1 MIAKHVPMKSV
12 RKSDFAGL
20 VKYLI
25 DEQQKRERV
34 TGVSV
39 TNCHAD
45 RPDAAILEVLN
56 TQAQNR
62 RAESDKTYHL
72 IVSFRAGEQPDAAT
86 LQAIERRIS
95 EGLGYGEHQRVS
107 TVHQDTDNLH
117 LHIAINKI
125 HPTRYTIHDPYRDHK
140 TLGEL
145 CEKLEGEY
153 GLQRDNHQAEKRGA
167 ENRADDME
175 RHAGIESLLGW
186 IRRECLE
193 SIQGAQSWAEM
204 HQILREN
211 GLEIRERGNGLVIAD
226 AAGTMVRAS
235 SVARD
240 LSRAQLEDRLGR
252 FEPSPER
259 LARQAD
265 PPTRQYEPRPVR
277 MRVDAVELYARY
289 RAEQQGHGAARTV
302 EWTQA
307 RDRKSRLIEA
317 AKRSGRLK
325 RAAIKL
331 MGGPG
336 LSRKALYALTSRTL
350 KDEINQIHQQY
361 RKERQTIHDKYRR
374 QAWADW
380 LRRKATEGDSE
391 ALAALRAREAAL
403 GLQGNTIAGN
413 GGQQS
418 GQGVDAQQD
427 GVTKKGTLIYRV
439 GASAIRDDGDKLQVS
454 RGATQ
459 DGLEAALRMAMA
471 RYGNRITVKGS
482 AEFKES
488 SAHAAATANLPI
500 TFDDAVL
507 EQRRQTLLNEITT
520 KENRDDA
527 SARTDRGRA
536 DRGRTSRPGSNAT
549 HPTGAGRRASSAAAA
564 RKPDVG
570 RVGRQPPPEAQ
581 NRLRSLS
588 QLGLVRIA
596 SGSEVLLPGH
606 VPDHLEH
613 PGAQPDDGLRRG
625 LARPGIAAVAGRAGP
640 APAPVP
646 VPAPVPASAALAA
659 VDKYI
664 AEREE
669 KRLQLFVIPKH
680 RRYNENDS
688 GAAIYAGSRQ
698 IDGHSLALLKR
709 GEEVMVL
716 PIDEATARRMQRL
729 ALGDPVTV
737 TQGSVRM
744 PGRSR

>member
-45 RPDAAILEVLN
+45 RPDAVILEVLN
-56 TQAQNR
+56 TQAQNKR
-62 RAESDKTYHL
+62 VESDKTYHL
-72 IVSFRAGEQPDAAT
+72 IVSFRAGEQPDEAT
-86 LQAIERRIS
+86 LQAIERRIC

-107 TVHQDTDNLH
+107 TVHHDTDNLH

-140 TLGEL
+140 TLGQL
-145 CEKLEGEY
+145 CEKLESEY
-153 GLQRDNHQAEKRGA
+153 GLERDNHQAQKRGA

-175 RHAGIESLLGW
+175 RHAGIESLIGW
-186 IRRECLE
+186 IQRECLE
-193 SIQGAQSWAEM
+193 QIQGAQSWAEM
-204 HQILREN
+204 HQALRDN

-226 AAGTMVRAS
+226 AAGTMVKAS

-240 LSRAQLEDRLGR
+240 LSRAKLEARLGR

-259 LARQAD
+259 LTNQAD
-265 PPTRQYEPRPVR
+265 QPSRQYEPRPVR
-277 MRVDAVELYARY
+277 TRADTAELYARY

-317 AKRSGRLK
+317 AKRNGRLK
-325 RAAIKL
+325 RAAIQL
-331 MGGPG
+331 MGDPG
-336 LSRKALYALTSRTL
+336 LSKKALYALTSRTL
-350 KDEINQIHQQY
+350 NDEIDKINQQY
-361 RKERQTIHDKYRR
+361 SKERQAIQEKYRR

-391 ALAALRAREAAL
+391 ALAALRAREAAV
-403 GLQGNTIAGN
+403 GLQGNTVAGN

-471 RYGNRITVKGS
+471 RYGDRITVNGS

-488 SAHAAATANLPI
+488 IAHVAATANLPI
-500 TFDDAVL
+500 TFDDAAL
-507 EQRRQTLLNEITT
+507 EQRRQTLSNTT
-520 KENRDDA
+520 TAKENRHDA
-527 SARTDRGRA
+527 SARTDRGRT
-536 DRGRTSRPGSNAT
+536 DRSRFSRPGSTAT
-549 HPTGAGRRASSAAAA
+549 HPTGAGRRVGSAAATGIT

-588 QLGLVRIA
+588 QLGLVCIA

-613 PGAQPDDGLRRG
+613 PGAQPDDGLRRS
-625 LARPGIAAVAGRAGP
+625 LARPGVAAVVGRAGS
-640 APAPVP
+640 APVP
-646 VPAPVPASAALAA
+646 SALAA

-669 KRLQLFVIPKH
+669 KRLTIFDIPKH

-737 TQGSVRM
+737 TKGSIKM

>member
-86 LQAIERRIS
+86 LQAIERRIC

-107 TVHQDTDNLH
+107 TVHHDTDNLH

-193 SIQGAQSWAEM
+193 QIQGAGSWAEL
-204 HQILREN
+204 HQALRDN

-226 AAGTMVRAS
+226 AAGTMVKAS
-235 SVARD
+235 SVARE
-240 LSRAQLEDRLGR
+240 LSRAKLEARLGR

-259 LARQAD
+259 LANQAD
-265 PPTRQYEPRPVR
+265 QPTRQYQPRPVR
-277 MRVDAVELYARY
+277 TRADTVELYARY

-350 KDEINQIHQQY
+350 KDEIDQIHQQY
-361 RKERQTIHDKYRR
+361 RKERQAIHEKYRR

-403 GLQGNTIAGN
+403 GGLQGNTVAGN

-418 GQGVDAQQD
+418 GQGVEAQQD

-459 DGLEAALRMAMA
+459 
-471 RYGNRITVKGS
+471 TVWKPPC
-482 AEFKES
+482 AWPWR
-488 SAHAAATANLPI
+488 ATATASRSRAAPNSRRASPTPRRPRNLPI
-500 TFDDAVL
+500 TFDDAAL
-507 EQRRQTLLNEITT
+507 EQRRQTLLNETT
-520 KENRDDA
+520 AKENRHDA

-536 DRGRTSRPGSNAT
+536 DRGRTRHPGPSAT
-549 HPTGAGRRASSAAAA
+549 HPTGAGRRVGSAAAPRA
-564 RKPDVG
+564 TRKPNVG

-625 LARPGIAAVAGRAGP
+625 LARPGVAAVAGRAGP
-640 APAPVP
+640 APA
-646 VPAPVPASAALAA
+646 SSALAA

-669 KRLQLFVIPKH
+669 KRLAIFDIPKH

-737 TQGSVRM
+737 TQGSIRM

>member
-1 MIAKHVPMKSV
+1 MIAKHVPMKSL

-45 RPDAAILEVLN
+45 RSDAAILEVLN

-72 IVSFRAGEQPDAAT
+72 IVSFRAGEQPDTAT
-86 LQAIERRIS
+86 LQAIERRIC

-107 TVHQDTDNLH
+107 TVHHDTDNLH

-193 SIQGAQSWAEM
+193 PIQGAQSWGEL
-204 HQILREN
+204 HQVLREN

-226 AAGTMVRAS
+226 AAGTMVKAS

-240 LSRAQLEDRLGR
+240 LSRAQLEARLGR

-259 LARQAD
+259 LASQAD
-265 PPTRQYEPRPVR
+265 PPTRQYEPRPIR
-277 MRVDAVELYARY
+277 TRADTVELSRY

-302 EWTQA
+302 EWTKA

-325 RAAIKL
+325 RAAIRL
-331 MGGPG
+331 MGGPA
-336 LSRKALYALTSRTL
+336 LSRKTLYALTSRTL
-350 KDEINQIHQQY
+350 KDEIDQIHQQY
-361 RKERQTIHDKYRR
+361 RKERQAIHEKYRR

-380 LRRKATEGDSE
+380 LRRQASEGDSE

-403 GLQGNTIAGN
+403 GGLQGNTVTGN

-418 GQGVDAQQD
+418 GQGVEAQQD

-459 DGLEAALRMAMA
+459 DGLAAALRMAMA

-488 SAHAAATANLPI
+488 IAHAAATANLPI
-500 TFDDAVL
+500 TFDDAAL
-507 EQRRQTLLNEITT
+507 EQRRQTLLNATT
-520 KENRDDA
+520 AKENRHDA

-536 DRGRTSRPGSNAT
+536 DRGRTRHPGSTAT
-549 HPTGAGRRASSAAAA
+549 HPTGAGRRVGSAAASRVT

-570 RVGRQPPPEAQ
+570 RVGRQPPPAAQ

-613 PGAQPDDGLRRG
+613 PGAQPDDRLRRG
-625 LARPGIAAVAGRAGP
+625 SARPGVAAVAGRAERAGT
-640 APAPVP
+640 
-646 VPAPVPASAALAA
+646 SHSALAA

-664 AEREE
+664 AERAE
-669 KRLQLFVIPKH
+669 KRLTIFDIQKH
-680 RRYNENDS
+680 RRYNESDS
-688 GAAIYAGSRQ
+688 GVAIYAGSRQ
-698 IDGHSLALLKR
+698 VDGHSLALLKR

-716 PIDEATARRMQRL
+716 PMDEATARRMQRL

-737 TQGSVRM
+737 TQGAIKM

>member
-86 LQAIERRIS
+86 LQAIERRIC

-107 TVHQDTDNLH
+107 TVHHDTDNLH

-145 CEKLEGEY
+145 CEKLESEY

-193 SIQGAQSWAEM
+193 QIQGAQSWAEL
-204 HQILREN
+204 HQALCDN

-226 AAGTMVRAS
+226 AAGTMVKAS
-235 SVARD
+235 SIARE
-240 LSRAQLEDRLGR
+240 LSRAQLEARLGG
-252 FEPSPER
+252 FEPAPER
-259 LARQAD
+259 LAKQAD
-265 PPTRQYEPRPVR
+265 PPTRQYQPRPVR
-277 MRVDAVELYARY
+277 TRANTVELYARY
-289 RAEQQGHGAARTV
+289 RAEQHGHGAARTV

-307 RDRKSRLIEA
+307 RDRKNRLIEA

-361 RKERQTIHDKYRR
+361 RKERQAIHDKYRR

-380 LRRKATEGDSE
+380 LRCQASEGDSE

-403 GLQGNTIAGN
+403 GGLQGNTVTGN
-413 GGQQS
+413 GGQQK
-418 GQGVDAQQD
+418 GQGVEAQQD

-459 DGLEAALRMAMA
+459 DGLAAALRMAMA
-471 RYGNRITVKGS
+471 RYGNRITVNGS

-488 SAHAAATANLPI
+488 IAYAAATANLPI
-500 TFDDAVL
+500 TFDDAAL
-507 EQRRQTLLNEITT
+507 EQRRQTLLNATT
-520 KENRDDA
+520 AKENRHDA
-527 SARTDRGRA
+527 SARTDRGRT
-536 DRGRTSRPGSNAT
+536 DRGRTRHPGSTTT
-549 HPTGAGRRASSAAAA
+549 HPTGAGRRVGSAAASRIT
-564 RKPDVG
+564 RKPNVG

-588 QLGLVRIA
+588 QLGMVCIA

-625 LARPGIAAVAGRAGP
+625 LARPGVAAVAGRAGT
-640 APAPVP
+640 
-646 VPAPVPASAALAA
+646 SHSALAA

-669 KRLQLFVIPKH
+669 KRLAIFDIPKH

-709 GEEVMVL
+709 GEEVIVL
-716 PIDEATARRMQRL
+716 PINEATARRMQRL

-737 TQGSVRM
+737 TQGSIKM

>member
-1 MIAKHVPMKSV
+1 MIAKHVAMKSV

-34 TGVSV
+34 TGVSI

-86 LQAIERRIS
+86 LQAIERRIC

-107 TVHQDTDNLH
+107 TVHHDTDNLH

-125 HPTRYTIHDPYRDHK
+125 HPTRYTIHEPYRDHK

-167 ENRADDME
+167 ENRADDIE

-193 SIQGAQSWAEM
+193 RIQGAQSWAEL
-204 HQILREN
+204 HQVLRDN

-226 AAGTMVRAS
+226 AAGTMVKAS
-235 SVARD
+235 SVARE
-240 LSRAQLEDRLGR
+240 LSRAQLEARLGR

-259 LARQAD
+259 LANQAD
-265 PPTRQYEPRPVR
+265 QPTRQYQPRPFR
-277 MRVDAVELYARY
+277 TRADTVELYARY
-289 RAEQQGHGAARTV
+289 RAEQQGHGAACTV

-307 RDRKSRLIEA
+307 RDCKTRLIEA

-331 MGGPG
+331 MGGPA
-336 LSRKALYALTSRTL
+336 LSRKALYTLTSRTL
-350 KDEINQIHQQY
+350 RDEIDQINQQY
-361 RKERQTIHDKYRR
+361 RKERQAIHDKYRR

-380 LRRKATEGDSE
+380 LRRQATEGDSE

-403 GLQGNTIAGN
+403 GGLQGNTVTGN
-413 GGQQS
+413 GGQRN
-418 GQGVDAQQD
+418 GPGVEAQQD

-459 DGLEAALRMAMA
+459 DGLAAALRMAMA

-488 SAHAAATANLPI
+488 IAHAAATAKLPI
-500 TFDDAVL
+500 TFDDAAL
-507 EQRRQTLLNEITT
+507 EQRRQTLLNATT
-520 KENRDDA
+520 AKENRHDA

-536 DRGRTSRPGSNAT
+536 DRGRTSRSGSNAT
-549 HPTGAGRRASSAAAA
+549 QPTGAGRRVGSAAASRIT

-570 RVGRQPPPEAQ
+570 RVGRQPPPAAQ

-596 SGSEVLLPGH
+596 SGGEVLLPGH
-606 VPDHLEH
+606 VSDHLEH
-613 PGAQPDDGLRRG
+613 PGTQPDDRLRRG
-625 LARPGIAAVAGRAGP
+625 LARPGVAAVAGRAGP
-640 APAPVP
+640 
-646 VPAPVPASAALAA
+646 VPAPASSALAA
-659 VDKYI
+659 VDKYM

-669 KRLQLFVIPKH
+669 KRLKRFDIPKH

-737 TQGSVRM
+737 TQGSIRM

>member
-86 LQAIERRIS
+86 VQAIERRIC

-193 SIQGAQSWAEM
+193 QLQGAQSWAEL
-204 HQILREN
+204 HQVLRDN

-226 AAGTMVRAS
+226 AAGTMVKAS
-235 SVARD
+235 SVARE
-240 LSRAQLEDRLGR
+240 LSRAKLEARLGA
-252 FEPSPER
+252 FEPSLER
-259 LARQAD
+259 LANQAD
-265 PPTRQYEPRPVR
+265 QPTRQYQPRPFR
-277 MRVDAVELYARY
+277 TRADTAELYARY
-289 RAEQQGHGAARTV
+289 RAEQQGHSAARTV

-350 KDEINQIHQQY
+350 KDEINHIHQQY
-361 RKERQTIHDKYRR
+361 RKERQAIHEKYRR

-380 LRRKATEGDSE
+380 LRRQATEGDSE

-403 GLQGNTIAGN
+403 GGLQGNTVAGN
-413 GGQQS
+413 GGQRS
-418 GQGVDAQQD
+418 GQGVEAQQD

-454 RGATQ
+454 RGATP
-459 DGLEAALRMAMA
+459 DGLVAALRMAMA
-471 RYGNRITVKGS
+471 RYGNRITVNGS

-488 SAHAAATANLPI
+488 IAHAAATAHLPI
-500 TFDDAVL
+500 TFDDA
-507 EQRRQTLLNEITT
+507 
-520 KENRDDA
+520 A
-527 SARTDRGRA
+527 
-536 DRGRTSRPGSNAT
+536 
-549 HPTGAGRRASSAAAA
+549 
-564 RKPDVG
+564 
-570 RVGRQPPPEAQ
+570 
-581 NRLRSLS
+581 
-588 QLGLVRIA
+588 
-596 SGSEVLLPGH
+596 
-606 VPDHLEH
+606 
-613 PGAQPDDGLRRG
+613 PGATPPD
-625 LARPGIAAVAGRAGP
+625 PF
-640 APAPVP
+640 
-646 VPAPVPASAALAA
+646 
-659 VDKYI
+659 
-664 AEREE
+664 ERH
-669 KRLQLFVIPKH
+669 H
-680 RRYNENDS
+680 RE
-688 GAAIYAGSRQ
+688 
-698 IDGHSLALLKR
+698 
-709 GEEVMVL
+709 GE
-716 PIDEATARRMQRL
+716 P
-729 ALGDPVTV
+729 P
-737 TQGSVRM
+737 
-744 PGRSR
+744 

>member
-1 MIAKHVPMKSV
+1 MIAKHVPIKSV

-72 IVSFRAGEQPDAAT
+72 IVSFRTGEQPDTAT
-86 LQAIERRIS
+86 LQAIEQRIC

-107 TVHQDTDNLH
+107 TVHHDTDNLH

-193 SIQGAQSWAEM
+193 PIQGARSWAEM

-211 GLEIRERGNGLVIAD
+211 SLEIRERGNGLVIAD
-226 AAGTMVRAS
+226 AAGTMVKAS

-240 LSRAQLEDRLGR
+240 LSRAKLEARLGG
-252 FEPSPER
+252 FEPSPEW
-259 LARQAD
+259 LAKQAD
-265 PPTRQYEPRPVR
+265 QPTRQYEPRPLR
-277 MRVDAVELYARY
+277 TRADTVELYARY
-289 RAEQQGHGAARTV
+289 CAEQQGHGAARTV

-307 RDRKSRLIEA
+307 RDRKIRLIEA
-317 AKRSGRLK
+317 AKRNGRLK

-331 MGGPG
+331 MGDPG
-336 LSRKALYALTSRTL
+336 LSKKALYALTSRTL
-350 KDEINQIHQQY
+350 KDEFHQINQQY
-361 RKERQTIHDKYRR
+361 RKERQAIHEKYRR

-380 LRRKATEGDSE
+380 LRRQATEGDSE

-403 GLQGNTIAGN
+403 GGLQGNTVTGN

-427 GVTKKGTLIYRV
+427 GVTKKGTIIYCVR
-439 GASAIRDDGDKLQVS
+439 ASAIRDDGDKLQVS

-471 RYGNRITVKGS
+471 RYGDRITVNGS

-488 SAHAAATANLPI
+488 IAHAAATANLPI
-500 TFDDAVL
+500 TFDDAAL
-507 EQRRQTLLNEITT
+507 ERRRQTLLNEITA
-520 KENRDDA
+520 KENRHDA

-536 DRGRTSRPGSNAT
+536 DRGRTRHPGPSAA
-549 HPTGAGRRASSAAAA
+549 HRTGAGRRVGSAAATRVT

-625 LARPGIAAVAGRAGP
+625 VTWPGVAAVAGRASV
-640 APAPVP
+640 AP
-646 VPAPVPASAALAA
+646 SALAA

-664 AEREE
+664 AEREA
-669 KRLQLFVIPKH
+669 KRLNIFDIPKH

-716 PIDEATARRMQRL
+716 PIDEATALRMKRL
-729 ALGDPVTV
+729 ALGDSVTV
-737 TQGSVRM
+737 TKGSIKM

>member
-39 TNCHAD
+39 TNCHSD
-45 RPDAAILEVLN
+45 RTDAAILEVLN
-56 TQAQNR
+56 TQAQNK

-72 IVSFRAGEQPDAAT
+72 IVSFRVGEQPDAAT
-86 LQAIERRIS
+86 MQAIERRIC

-107 TVHQDTDNLH
+107 TVHHDTDNLH

-153 GLQRDNHQAEKRGA
+153 GLERDNHQAQKRGA

-186 IRRECLE
+186 IQRECLE
-193 SIQGAQSWAEM
+193 QIQGARSWAEM
-204 HQILREN
+204 HQVLRDN
-211 GLEIRERGNGLVIAD
+211 GLEIREQGNGLVIAD
-226 AAGTMVRAS
+226 AAGAMVKAS
-235 SVARD
+235 SVARE
-240 LSRAQLEDRLGR
+240 LSRGKLEARFGS

-259 LARQAD
+259 LAKQAEK
-265 PPTRQYEPRPVR
+265 PTRQYEPRPLR
-277 MRVDAVELYARY
+277 TRADTVELYARY
-289 RAEQQGHGAARTV
+289 RAEQQGHGAKRTV
-302 EWTQA
+302 EWAQA

-331 MGGPG
+331 MGGPC
-336 LSRKALYALTSRTL
+336 SSKKALYALTSRTF
-350 KDEINQIHQQY
+350 KDEIDKINQQY
-361 RKERQTIHDKYRR
+361 RKERQAIHDKYRR

-391 ALAALRAREAAL
+391 ALAALRAREAAI

-418 GQGVDAQQD
+418 GQGVEAQQD
-427 GVTKKGTLIYRV
+427 GVTKKGTIIYRV

-471 RYGNRITVKGS
+471 RYGNRITVNGS
-482 AEFKES
+482 AEFKEGI
-488 SAHAAATANLPI
+488 AHAAATANLSI
-500 TFDDAVL
+500 TFDDAAL
-507 EQRRQTLLNEITT
+507 EQRRQTLLNATT
-520 KENRDDA
+520 AKENRHDA
-527 SARTDRGRA
+527 SARTDRGRT
-536 DRGRTSRPGSNAT
+536 DRSRTSRSGPSTIN
-549 HPTGAGRRASSAAAA
+549 PTGAGRRVGSAAATGIT

-588 QLGLVRIA
+588 QLGLVCIA

-613 PGAQPDDGLRRG
+613 PGAQPDDGLRRS
-625 LARPGIAAVAGRAGP
+625 LARPGVAAVVGRTGS
-640 APAPVP
+640 APVP
-646 VPAPVPASAALAA
+646 SALAA

-669 KRLQLFVIPKH
+669 KRLTIFDIPNH
-680 RRYNENDS
+680 RRYNESDS
-688 GAAIYAGSRQ
+688 GVAIYAGSRQ

-737 TQGSVRM
+737 TQGSIKM

>member
-39 TNCHAD
+39 TNCHAE

-86 LQAIERRIS
+86 LQAIERRICD
-95 EGLGYGEHQRVS
+95 GLGYGEHQRVS
-107 TVHQDTDNLH
+107 TVHHDTDNLH

-153 GLQRDNHQAEKRGA
+153 GLQRDNHQAQKRGA

-186 IRRECLE
+186 IQRECLE
-193 SIQGAQSWAEM
+193 QIHGARSWAEM
-204 HQILREN
+204 QQVLRDN
-211 GLEIRERGNGLVIAD
+211 GLEIREWGNGLVISD
-226 AAGTMVRAS
+226 AAGTMVKAS
-235 SVARD
+235 SVARE
-240 LSRAQLEDRLGR
+240 LSRAKLEARLGR

-259 LARQAD
+259 LATQAD
-265 PPTRQYEPRPVR
+265 QPTRQYEPRPVR
-277 MRVDAVELYARY
+277 TRADTVELYARY

-302 EWTQA
+302 QWTQA

-331 MGGPG
+331 MGSPA
-336 LSRKALYALTSRTL
+336 LSRKALYTLTSRTL
-350 KDEINQIHQQY
+350 KDEINKINQQY
-361 RKERQTIHDKYRR
+361 RKERQAIHEKCRR

-380 LRRKATEGDSE
+380 LRRQATEGDSE
-391 ALAALRAREAAL
+391 ALAALRARGAAL
-403 GLQGNTIAGN
+403 GGLQGNTVTGN

-418 GQGVDAQQD
+418 GQGVEAQQD

-488 SAHAAATANLPI
+488 IAHTAATADLAI
-500 TFDDAVL
+500 TFDDAAL
-507 EQRRQTLLNEITT
+507 EQRRQTLLNEFTT
-520 KENRDDA
+520 KENRHDA
-527 SARTDRGRA
+527 SARTDRGRT
-536 DRGRTSRPGSNAT
+536 DQSRTSRSGSNAT
-549 HPTGAGRRASSAAAA
+549 HPTGAGRRVGSAAATGIT
-564 RKPDVG
+564 RKPNVG

-625 LARPGIAAVAGRAGP
+625 LARPGVAAVVGRAGL
-640 APAPVP
+640 APAS
-646 VPAPVPASAALAA
+646 SALEA

-669 KRLQLFVIPKH
+669 KRLKIFDIPKH
-680 RRYNENDS
+680 RRYNEDDS

-709 GEEVMVL
+709 GEEVIVL
-716 PIDEATARRMQRL
+716 PIDEASARRMKRL

-737 TQGSVRM
+737 TKGSIKM

>member
-34 TGVSV
+34 TGASV
-39 TNCHAD
+39 TNCHVN
-45 RPDAAILEVLN
+45 RPDAVILEVLN
-56 TQAQNR
+56 TQAQNK

-86 LQAIERRIS
+86 LQAIERRIC

-107 TVHQDTDNLH
+107 TVHHDTDNLH

-186 IRRECLE
+186 IRRKCLE
-193 SIQGAQSWAEM
+193 PIQGAQSWAEL
-204 HQILREN
+204 HQALRDN

-226 AAGTMVRAS
+226 AAGTMVKAS

-240 LSRAQLEDRLGR
+240 LSRVKLEARLGA
-252 FEPSPER
+252 FEPSLER
-259 LARQAD
+259 LANQTD
-265 PPTRQYEPRPVR
+265 QPTRQYQPRPIR
-277 MRVDAVELYARY
+277 TRADTTELYARY
-289 RAEQQGHGAARTV
+289 RAEQQGHSAARTA

-336 LSRKALYALTSRTL
+336 LSRKALYALTSRAL

-361 RKERQTIHDKYRR
+361 RKERQAIHEKYRR

-403 GLQGNTIAGN
+403 GGLQGNTVTGN
-413 GGQQS
+413 GGQQK
-418 GQGVDAQQD
+418 GQGVEAQQD

-471 RYGNRITVKGS
+471 RYGDRITVKGS

-488 SAHAAATANLPI
+488 IAHAAATADLPI
-500 TFDDAVL
+500 TFDDAAL
-507 EQRRQTLLNEITT
+507 EQRRQTLLNEITA
-520 KENRDDA
+520 KENRHDA

-536 DRGRTSRPGSNAT
+536 DRGRIRHPGPNAT
-549 HPTGAGRRASSAAAA
+549 HPTGAGRRVGSAAAPRA
-564 RKPDVG
+564 TRKPNVG

-625 LARPGIAAVAGRAGP
+625 LARPGVAAVAGRAGP
-640 APAPVP
+640 APA
-646 VPAPVPASAALAA
+646 SSALAA

-669 KRLQLFVIPKH
+669 KRLAIFDIPKH

-709 GEEVMVL
+709 GEEVIVL
-716 PIDEATARRMQRL
+716 PINEATARRMQRL

-737 TQGSVRM
+737 TQGSIKM

>member
-86 LQAIERRIS
+86 LQAIERRIC

-153 GLQRDNHQAEKRGA
+153 RLQRDNHQAEKRGA

-193 SIQGAQSWAEM
+193 PIQGARSWAEM

-226 AAGTMVRAS
+226 AAGTMVKAS

-240 LSRAQLEDRLGR
+240 LSRAKLEARLGG
-252 FEPSPER
+252 FEPLPEW
-259 LARQAD
+259 LAKQAD
-265 PPTRQYEPRPVR
+265 QLSRQYEPRPLR
-277 MRVDAVELYARY
+277 TRADTVELYARY

-336 LSRKALYALTSRTL
+336 SSRKVLYALTSRTL
-350 KDEINQIHQQY
+350 KDEIDNINQQY
-361 RKERQTIHDKYRR
+361 LKERQAIHEKYRR

-380 LRRKATEGDSE
+380 LRRKASEGDRE
-391 ALAALRAREAAL
+391 ALAALRAREAAV
-403 GLQGNTIAGN
+403 GLQGNTVAGN
-413 GGQQS
+413 GGQRT
-418 GQGVDAQQD
+418 GQGVEAQQD

-471 RYGNRITVKGS
+471 RYGDRITVNGS

-488 SAHAAATANLPI
+488 VAHVAATANLPL
-500 TFDDAVL
+500 TFDDAAL
-507 EQRRQTLLNEITT
+507 EQRRQTLLNETT
-520 KENRDDA
+520 AKENRHDA

-536 DRGRTSRPGSNAT
+536 DRGRTRHPGPSAA
-549 HPTGAGRRASSAAAA
+549 HPTGAGRRVGSAAATGIT
-564 RKPDVG
+564 RKPNVG

-625 LARPGIAAVAGRAGP
+625 LARPGVAALVGRAGL
-640 APAPVP
+640 APAS
-646 VPAPVPASAALAA
+646 SALEA

-669 KRLQLFVIPKH
+669 KRLKIFDIPKH
-680 RRYNENDS
+680 RRYNEDDS

-709 GEEVMVL
+709 GEEVIVL

-737 TQGSVRM
+737 TKGSIRM

>member
-39 TNCHAD
+39 TNCHAE

-86 LQAIERRIS
+86 LQAIERRIC

-107 TVHQDTDNLH
+107 TVHHDTDNLH

-125 HPTRYTIHDPYRDHK
+125 HPTRYTIYDPYRDHK

-153 GLQRDNHQAEKRGA
+153 GLQRDNHQAQKRGA

-175 RHAGIESLLGW
+175 RHAGVESLLGW

-193 SIQGAQSWAEM
+193 QIQGAQSWAEL
-204 HQILREN
+204 HQVLRDN

-226 AAGTMVRAS
+226 AAGTIVKAS
-235 SVARD
+235 SVARE
-240 LSRAQLEDRLGR
+240 LSRVQLEARLGR

-259 LARQAD
+259 LANRVD
-265 PPTRQYEPRPVR
+265 PPTRQYEPRPFR
-277 MRVDAVELYARY
+277 TRADTAELYARY

-391 ALAALRAREAAL
+391 ALATLRAREAAQG
-403 GLQGNTIAGN
+403 GLQGNTVTGN
-413 GGQQS
+413 GGQQK

-427 GVTKKGTLIYRV
+427 GVTKRGTLIYRV

-459 DGLEAALRMAMA
+459 DGLKAALRMAMA
-471 RYGNRITVKGS
+471 RYGDRITVKGS

-488 SAHAAATANLPI
+488 IARAAATANLSI
-500 TFDDAVL
+500 IFDDAAL
-507 EQRRQTLLNEITT
+507 EQRRQTLLNATT
-520 KENRDDA
+520 AKENRHDA
-527 SARTDRGRA
+527 SARIDQGRA
-536 DRGRTSRPGSNAT
+536 DRGRTRHPGASAA
-549 HPTGAGRRASSAAAA
+549 HPTGAGRCVGSVAAARVT

-570 RVGRQPPPEAQ
+570 RVGRQPPPAAQ

-613 PGAQPDDGLRRG
+613 PGAQPDDRLRRG
-625 LARPGIAAVAGRAGP
+625 LARPGVAAVAGRAERAGT
-640 APAPVP
+640 
-646 VPAPVPASAALAA
+646 SHSALAA

-669 KRLQLFVIPKH
+669 KRLRIFDIPKH
-680 RRYNENDS
+680 RRYNESDS
-688 GAAIYAGSRQ
+688 GVAIYAGSRQ

-729 ALGDPVTV
+729 ALGNPVTV
-737 TQGSVRM
+737 TQGSIRM